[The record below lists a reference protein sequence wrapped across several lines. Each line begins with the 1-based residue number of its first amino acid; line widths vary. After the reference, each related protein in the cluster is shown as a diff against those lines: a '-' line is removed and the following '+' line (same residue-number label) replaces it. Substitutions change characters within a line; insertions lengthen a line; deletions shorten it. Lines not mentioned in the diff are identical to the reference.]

1 MSGLDKACMIGVP
14 VSWPMPAIERSAM
27 FRAVLCLLALV
38 SSPLCLAIAQTDE
51 PLPPPEAFAETGMTP
66 ERMGELLLSVDPE
79 TEQTANGFLFTIS
92 DRDMLVVYD
101 ANADRMRIVTP
112 IGRAE
117 GLPSEL
123 YERMLQANY
132 DAVLDARYAIGN
144 GMVWSVFIHPLASL
158 SDEEFLSGMA
168 QVVISAETFG
178 STFTSG
184 VFVFGGGDTQSL
196 HDELL
201 RELEELQGGDE
212 RGI

>member
-1 MSGLDKACMIGVP
+1 MVRLA
-14 VSWPMPAIERSAM
+14 
-27 FRAVLCLLALV
+27 FCLLAALW
-38 SSPLCLAIAQTDE
+38 LANQVAFPQADD
-51 PLPPPEAFAETGMTP
+51 LPPTAGELAVGMTP
-66 ERMGELLLSVDPE
+66 ERLGELLAAVDPE
-79 TEQTANGFLFTIS
+79 TEATPNGFLFRVS
-92 DRDMLVVYD
+92 ERDMLVVHD

-117 GLPSEL
+117 GLPPEI
-123 YERMLQANY
+123 YERLLQANY

-178 STFTSG
+178 TTFTSG